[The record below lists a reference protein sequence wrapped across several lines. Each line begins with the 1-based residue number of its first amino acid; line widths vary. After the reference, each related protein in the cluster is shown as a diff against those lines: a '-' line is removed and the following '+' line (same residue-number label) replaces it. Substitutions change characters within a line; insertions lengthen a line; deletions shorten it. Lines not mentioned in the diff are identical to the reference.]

1 GGEPDHIV
9 DLRYEDL
16 VAFYRHHYH
25 PGNAIFATYGNI
37 PAREHH
43 EKFEELALKR
53 FDRQDIDLPLRDEKR
68 IFSPLRVEQGYAVSE
83 DEGTEGKTHI
93 VVGWLLEHSFDLQ
106 KNMEAQLLAAVLL
119 ENSASPLM
127 RALENTDLGHAP
139 SPLCGVED
147 SNREMTFV
155 CGIEG
160 SEPGRGE
167 DLEKLI
173 EETLAKVVSEGVSQE
188 RLEAI
193 LHQLELHQREIA
205 GDRFPYG
212 LQLIMQAISPM
223 VHGGDPVALLDLE
236 PVLADLREKIRDPD
250 YVPGLVRRSLLE
262 NPHRVT
268 LTLRPDTR
276 LESQRQ
282 QYIREA
288 LARRKAELTEEERQ
302 AIVERAAALEERQQR
317 KDDDSILP
325 KVDLS
330 DVPLQRPEPESR
342 YDGDLGVTV
351 YARGTNGLVYEQVVI
366 PLPDLEEDELL
377 LLPYFTTLLPEVG
390 CGELDYLQMQDRI
403 SAESGGVGATTS
415 AKGSI
420 DDVQTLNGYLIV
432 SGKALARN
440 RSELTRLLRDVVM
453 DARFDEQERVR
464 ELISQI
470 RFRREQ
476 AVTGSGHALA
486 MSAASQGM
494 SPGAWLSFRLGGLE
508 AIRAARKLDDSLAES
523 AELKRLCEQL
533 AALQGKIRNQAR
545 QYLLVAEEEH
555 LKPMVQDVRDAWQG
569 LEGQASAPWHPE
581 P

>member
-1 GGEPDHIV
+1 
-9 DLRYEDL
+9 
-16 VAFYRHHYH
+16 
-25 PGNAIFATYGNI
+25 
-37 PAREHH
+37 
-43 EKFEELALKR
+43 
-53 FDRQDIDLPLRDEKR
+53 
-68 IFSPLRVEQGYAVSE
+68 
-83 DEGTEGKTHI
+83 
-93 VVGWLLEHSFDLQ
+93 
-106 KNMEAQLLAAVLL
+106 
-119 ENSASPLM
+119 
-127 RALENTDLGHAP
+127 
-139 SPLCGVED
+139 
-147 SNREMTFV
+147 
-155 CGIEG
+155 
-160 SEPGRGE
+160 
-167 DLEKLI
+167 
-173 EETLAKVVSEGVSQE
+173 
-188 RLEAI
+188 
-193 LHQLELHQREIA
+193 
-205 GDRFPYG
+205 
-212 LQLIMQAISPM
+212 
-223 VHGGDPVALLDLE
+223 
-236 PVLADLREKIRDPD
+236 
-250 YVPGLVRRSLLE
+250 
-262 NPHRVT
+262 
-268 LTLRPDTR
+268 
-276 LESQRQ
+276 
-282 QYIREA
+282 
-288 LARRKAELTEEERQ
+288 
-302 AIVERAAALEERQQR
+302 
-317 KDDDSILP
+317 
-325 KVDLS
+325 
-330 DVPLQRPEPESR
+330 
-342 YDGDLGVTV
+342 
-351 YARGTNGLVYEQVVI
+351 
-366 PLPDLEEDELL
+366 
-377 LLPYFTTLLPEVG
+377 LLPEVG

-581 P
+581 PVSFRIKQAWLTSTQVNACARAYPTVPVDHPDAAPLTVLGGFLRNGYLHRAIREKGGAYGGGAGQDSVNGSFRFFSYRDPRFEETLEDFDRSLAWLQEERHDPQALEESILGVIGQLDRPRSPAGAARHAYHNHLFGRSPEQQARFRERVLATTLDDLQRVARTWLNPESASTAVVTSHENRGLAEQLGLSVEEL